1 MAVKL
6 LHSRLV
12 NNLDKTMR
20 FVFTFLGILFFA
32 SASFA
37 QKFGYVDTEFIT
49 SKMPEYAKVQQQI
62 DLNTKTWL
70 AEVDKKKGELEKL
83 EKEYKLEELLLTE
96 DLKQQ
101 RLAAIQIKSK
111 EAKAFENQ
119 VFGAEGELFKM
130 KQAAFKSIL
139 DQISKAIEKVVR
151 AKRLDFIFDKAND
164 GLVLLYTNPIHDYSD
179 YVLEELGL
187 ELDPNLIEKAKKEEA
202 QEQKSPKK
210 N

>member
-1 MAVKL
+1 
-6 LHSRLV
+6 
-12 NNLDKTMR
+12 MR
-20 FVFTFLGILFFA
+20 FWLTGIVILLFL
-32 SASFA
+32 SSSNA

-62 DLNTKTWL
+62 DQNTKTWL
-70 AEVDKKKGELEKL
+70 NDVEKKKQELEKL
-83 EKEYKLEELLLTE
+83 EKEFKLEELLLTE

-101 RLAAIQIKSK
+101 RLAAIQLKSK
-111 EAKAFENQ
+111 ELKAFENQ
-119 VFGAEGELFKM
+119 VFGPEGDLFKL
-130 KQAAFKSIL
+130 KQTAYKSIL

-151 AKRLDFIFDKAND
+151 TKRLDFIFDKAND

-179 YVLEELGL
+179 YVLEELGV
-187 ELDPNLIEKAKKEEA
+187 ELDPNLAEKTKKEEA

>member
-1 MAVKL
+1 
-6 LHSRLV
+6 
-12 NNLDKTMR
+12 MR
-20 FVFTFLGILFFA
+20 FIFAFLGVLLVA
-32 SASFA
+32 QVACA

-49 SKMPEYAKVQQQI
+49 SKMPEYAKVQKQI
-62 DLNTKTWL
+62 EQNTATWL
-70 AEVDKKKGELEKL
+70 AEVEKKKVELEKL

-101 RLAAIQIKSK
+101 RLAAIQAKNK

-119 VFGAEGELFKM
+119 VFGTEGELFKL
-130 KQAAFKSIL
+130 KQAAYKSIL

-164 GLVLLYTNPIHDYSD
+164 GLVLLYTNPVHDYSD

-187 ELDPNLIEKAKKEEA
+187 ELDPNLAEKTKKEEA
-202 QEQKSPKK
+202 QQPKSPKK

>member
-1 MAVKL
+1 
-6 LHSRLV
+6 
-12 NNLDKTMR
+12 MR
-20 FVFTFLGILFFA
+20 FWTAFLGILLFA
-32 SASFA
+32 STSFA

-49 SKMPEYAKVQQQI
+49 SKMPGYAKAQQQI
-62 DLNTKTWL
+62 DQNTKTWL
-70 AEVDKKKGELEKL
+70 AEVEKKKEEVEKL

-101 RLAAIQIKSK
+101 RSSAIQAKSK

-119 VFGAEGELFKM
+119 VFGAEGELFKL
-130 KQAAFKSIL
+130 KQAAYKSIL

-164 GLVLLYTNPIHDYSD
+164 GLVLLYTNPVHDYSD

-187 ELDPNLIEKAKKEEA
+187 ELDPNLVEKTKKEEA
-202 QEQKSPKK
+202 QEPKSPKK

>member
-1 MAVKL
+1 
-6 LHSRLV
+6 
-12 NNLDKTMR
+12 MR
-20 FVFTFLGILFFA
+20 FLLAFLGILLFA
-32 SASFA
+32 SSSFA

-62 DLNTKTWL
+62 DQNTKTWL
-70 AEVDKKKGELEKL
+70 AEVDKKKKDVEKL

-101 RLAAIQIKSK
+101 RLAAIQTKSK
-111 EAKAFENQ
+111 EAKSFENQ

-130 KQAAFKSIL
+130 KQAAYKSIL

-187 ELDPNLIEKAKKEEA
+187 EIDPNLVEKTKKEEA

>member
-1 MAVKL
+1 
-6 LHSRLV
+6 
-12 NNLDKTMR
+12 MR
-20 FVFTFLGILFFA
+20 FIFAFLGVLLFA
-32 SASFA
+32 QVACA

-49 SKMPEYAKVQQQI
+49 SKMPEYAKVQKQI
-62 DLNTKTWL
+62 EQNTATWL
-70 AEVDKKKGELEKL
+70 AEVEKKKGELEKL

-101 RLAAIQIKSK
+101 RLAAIQAKNK

-119 VFGAEGELFKM
+119 VFGTEGELFKL
-130 KQAAFKSIL
+130 KQAAYKSIL

-164 GLVLLYTNPIHDYSD
+164 GLVLLYTNPVHDYSD

-187 ELDPNLIEKAKKEEA
+187 ELDPNLVEKAKKEEV
-202 QEQKSPKK
+202 QEPKSPKK

>member
-1 MAVKL
+1 MTRLWLTGIVFL
-6 LHSRLV
+6 L
-12 NNLDKTMR
+12 
-20 FVFTFLGILFFA
+20 FL
-32 SASFA
+32 STSNA

-62 DLNTKTWL
+62 EQNTKTWL
-70 AEVDKKKGELEKL
+70 SDVEKKKQELEKL
-83 EKEYKLEELLLTE
+83 EKDFKLEELLLTE

-101 RLAAIQIKSK
+101 RLAAIQLKSK
-111 EAKAFENQ
+111 ESKAFENQ
-119 VFGAEGELFKM
+119 VFGVEGDLFKL
-130 KQAAFKSIL
+130 KQTAYKSIL

-179 YVLEELGL
+179 YVLEELGV
-187 ELDPNLIEKAKKEEA
+187 ELDPNLAEKTKKEEA

>member
-1 MAVKL
+1 
-6 LHSRLV
+6 
-12 NNLDKTMR
+12 MR
-20 FVFTFLGILFFA
+20 FIFAFLVVLLFA
-32 SASFA
+32 QVACA

-49 SKMPEYAKVQQQI
+49 SKMPEYAKVQKQI
-62 DLNTKTWL
+62 EQNTTTWL
-70 AEVDKKKGELEKL
+70 AEVEKKKVELEKL

-101 RLAAIQIKSK
+101 RLAAIQAKNK

-119 VFGAEGELFKM
+119 VFGTEGELFKL
-130 KQAAFKSIL
+130 KQAAYKSIL

-164 GLVLLYTNPIHDYSD
+164 GLVLLYTNPVHDYSD

-187 ELDPNLIEKAKKEEA
+187 ELDPNLAEKTKKEAA
-202 QEQKSPKK
+202 QEPKSPKK

>member
-1 MAVKL
+1 
-6 LHSRLV
+6 
-12 NNLDKTMR
+12 MR
-20 FVFTFLGILFFA
+20 FWLTGIVILLFL
-32 SASFA
+32 SSSNA

-62 DLNTKTWL
+62 DQNTKTWL
-70 AEVDKKKGELEKL
+70 NDVEKKKQELEKL
-83 EKEYKLEELLLTE
+83 EKEFKLEELLLTE

-101 RLAAIQIKSK
+101 RLAAIQLKSK
-111 EAKAFENQ
+111 ESKAFENQ
-119 VFGAEGELFKM
+119 VFGAEGDLFKL
-130 KQAAFKSIL
+130 KQTAYKSIL

-179 YVLEELGL
+179 YVLEELGV
-187 ELDPNLIEKAKKEEA
+187 ELDPNLAEKAKKEEA
-202 QEQKSPKK
+202 LEQKSPKK

>member
-1 MAVKL
+1 
-6 LHSRLV
+6 
-12 NNLDKTMR
+12 MR
-20 FVFTFLGILFFA
+20 FLIAFLGVLLFA
-32 SASFA
+32 QVACA

-49 SKMPEYAKVQQQI
+49 SKMPEYAKVQKQI
-62 DLNTKTWL
+62 EQNTATWL
-70 AEVDKKKGELEKL
+70 AEVEKKKVELEKL

-101 RLAAIQIKSK
+101 RLAAIQAKNK

-119 VFGAEGELFKM
+119 VFGTEGELFKL
-130 KQAAFKSIL
+130 KQAAYKSIL

-164 GLVLLYTNPIHDYSD
+164 GLVLLYTNPVHDYSD

-187 ELDPNLIEKAKKEEA
+187 ELDPNLAEKTKKEEA
-202 QEQKSPKK
+202 QQPKSPKK

>member
-1 MAVKL
+1 
-6 LHSRLV
+6 
-12 NNLDKTMR
+12 MR
-20 FVFTFLGILFFA
+20 FGMTFLGILLFA
-32 SASFA
+32 STSFA

-49 SKMPEYAKVQQQI
+49 SKMPEYAQAQKQI
-62 DLNTKTWL
+62 DQNTKTWL

-101 RLAAIQIKSK
+101 RLAAIQTKNK

-119 VFGAEGELFKM
+119 VFGAEGELFKL
-130 KQAAFKSIL
+130 KQTAYKSIL

-164 GLVLLYTNPIHDYSD
+164 GLVLLYTNPVHDYSD

-187 ELDPNLIEKAKKEEA
+187 ELDPNLVEKTKKEEA
-202 QEQKSPKK
+202 QEPKSPKK

>member
-1 MAVKL
+1 
-6 LHSRLV
+6 
-12 NNLDKTMR
+12 MR
-20 FVFTFLGILFFA
+20 FWITFLGILLFA
-32 SASFA
+32 STSFA

-62 DLNTKTWL
+62 EQNTQTWL
-70 AEVDKKKGELEKL
+70 AEVENKKEEVAKL
-83 EKEYKLEELLLTE
+83 EKEYKLEEFLLTE

-101 RLAAIQIKSK
+101 RLAAIQAKSK

-119 VFGAEGELFKM
+119 VFGAEGELFKL
-130 KQAAFKSIL
+130 KQAAYKSIL

-164 GLVLLYTNPIHDYSD
+164 GLVLLYTNPVHDYSD

-187 ELDPNLIEKAKKEEA
+187 ELDPNLIEKTKKQEA
-202 QEQKSPKK
+202 QEPKSPKK

>member
-1 MAVKL
+1 
-6 LHSRLV
+6 
-12 NNLDKTMR
+12 MR
-20 FVFTFLGILFFA
+20 FWITFLGILLFA
-32 SASFA
+32 STSFA

-62 DLNTKTWL
+62 KQNTQTWL
-70 AEVDKKKGELEKL
+70 AEVENKKEEVAKL

-101 RLAAIQIKSK
+101 RLAAILAKSK

-119 VFGAEGELFKM
+119 VFGAEGELFKL
-130 KQAAFKSIL
+130 KQAAYKSIL

-164 GLVLLYTNPIHDYSD
+164 GLVLLYTNPVHDYSD

-187 ELDPNLIEKAKKEEA
+187 ELDPNLVEKTKKQEA
-202 QEQKSPKK
+202 QEPKSPKK

>member
-1 MAVKL
+1 MRL
-6 LHSRLV
+6 LLS
-12 NNLDKTMR
+12 
-20 FVFTFLGILFFA
+20 FLGILVCV
-32 SASFA
+32 STSFA

-62 DLNTKTWL
+62 DQNTKTWL
-70 AEVDKKKGELEKL
+70 TEVEKKKEELEKL
-83 EKEYKLEELLLTE
+83 EKQFKLEELLLTE

-101 RLAAIQIKSK
+101 RLAAIQTKSK

-119 VFGAEGELFKM
+119 VFGAEGELFKL
-130 KQAAFKSIL
+130 KQAAYKSIL

-187 ELDPNLIEKAKKEEA
+187 ELDPNLVEKAKKEEV
-202 QEQKSPKK
+202 QEPKSPKK

>member
-1 MAVKL
+1 
-6 LHSRLV
+6 
-12 NNLDKTMR
+12 MR
-20 FVFTFLGILFFA
+20 FWMTFLGILLFA
-32 SASFA
+32 STSFA

-49 SKMPEYAKVQQQI
+49 SKMPDYAKVQQQI
-62 DLNTKTWL
+62 DQNTKTWL
-70 AEVDKKKGELEKL
+70 TEVEMKKVEVEKL

-101 RLAAIQIKSK
+101 RLAAIQTKSK

-187 ELDPNLIEKAKKEEA
+187 ELDPNLVEKAKKEEV
-202 QEQKSPKK
+202 QEPKSPKK

>member
-1 MAVKL
+1 MRL
-6 LHSRLV
+6 LL
-12 NNLDKTMR
+12 TI
-20 FVFTFLGILFFA
+20 LGILLFA
-32 SASFA
+32 SSSFA

-62 DLNTKTWL
+62 DQNTKTWL
-70 AEVDKKKGELEKL
+70 AEVEKKKQELEKL
-83 EKEYKLEELLLTE
+83 EKEFKLEELLLTE

-101 RLAAIQIKSK
+101 RLSAIQAKSK

-119 VFGAEGELFKM
+119 VFGAEGELFKL
-130 KQAAFKSIL
+130 KQAAYKSIL

-164 GLVLLYTNPIHDYSD
+164 GLVLLYTNPVHDYSD

-187 ELDPNLIEKAKKEEA
+187 ELDPNLVEKTKKEEA

>member
-1 MAVKL
+1 MRL
-6 LHSRLV
+6 LL
-12 NNLDKTMR
+12 
-20 FVFTFLGILFFA
+20 TFLGILVCV
-32 SASFA
+32 STSFA

-62 DLNTKTWL
+62 DQNTKSWL
-70 AEVDKKKGELEKL
+70 SEVEKKKEELEKL
-83 EKEYKLEELLLTE
+83 EKQFKLEELLLTE

-101 RLAAIQIKSK
+101 RLATIQTKSK

-119 VFGAEGELFKM
+119 VFGAEGELFKL
-130 KQAAFKSIL
+130 KQAAYKSIL

-187 ELDPNLIEKAKKEEA
+187 ELDPNLVEKAKKEEA
-202 QEQKSPKK
+202 QELKSPKK

>member
-1 MAVKL
+1 
-6 LHSRLV
+6 
-12 NNLDKTMR
+12 MR
-20 FVFTFLGILFFA
+20 FIFAFLGVLLFA
-32 SASFA
+32 QVACA

-49 SKMPEYAKVQQQI
+49 SKMPEYAKVQKQI
-62 DLNTKTWL
+62 EQNTATWL
-70 AEVDKKKGELEKL
+70 AEVEKKKGELEKL

-101 RLAAIQIKSK
+101 RLAAIQAKNK

-119 VFGAEGELFKM
+119 VFGTEGELFKL
-130 KQAAFKSIL
+130 KQAAYKSIL

-164 GLVLLYTNPIHDYSD
+164 GLVLLYTNPVHDYSD

-187 ELDPNLIEKAKKEEA
+187 ELDPNLAEKTKKEEA
-202 QEQKSPKK
+202 QQPKSPKK

>member
-1 MAVKL
+1 
-6 LHSRLV
+6 
-12 NNLDKTMR
+12 MR
-20 FVFTFLGILFFA
+20 FWITFLGILLFA
-32 SASFA
+32 STSFA

-62 DLNTKTWL
+62 EQNTQTWL
-70 AEVDKKKGELEKL
+70 AEVENKKEEVARL

-101 RLAAIQIKSK
+101 RLAAIQAKSK

-119 VFGAEGELFKM
+119 VFGAEGELFKL
-130 KQAAFKSIL
+130 KQAAYKSIL

-164 GLVLLYTNPIHDYSD
+164 GLVLLYTNPVHDYSD

-187 ELDPNLIEKAKKEEA
+187 ELDPNLVEKTKKQEA
-202 QEQKSPKK
+202 QEPKSPKK

>member
-1 MAVKL
+1 
-6 LHSRLV
+6 
-12 NNLDKTMR
+12 MR
-20 FVFTFLGILFFA
+20 FWMTFLGILFLTNVCM
-32 SASFA
+32 A

-49 SKMPEYAKVQQQI
+49 SKMPEYAKAQQQI
-62 DLNTKTWL
+62 DQNTKTWL
-70 AEVDKKKGELEKL
+70 AEVEKKKEELEKL

-101 RLAAIQIKSK
+101 RLAAIQAKNK

-119 VFGAEGELFKM
+119 VFGTEGELFKL
-130 KQAAFKSIL
+130 KQAAYKSIL

-164 GLVLLYTNPIHDYSD
+164 GLVLLYTNPVHDYSD

-187 ELDPNLIEKAKKEEA
+187 ELDPNLVEKGKKEQV
-202 QEQKSPKK
+202 QESKSPKK

>member
-1 MAVKL
+1 
-6 LHSRLV
+6 
-12 NNLDKTMR
+12 MR
-20 FVFTFLGILFFA
+20 FLLAFLGILLFA
-32 SASFA
+32 GPSFA

-49 SKMPEYAKVQQQI
+49 SKMPDYAKVQQQI
-62 DLNTKTWL
+62 DQNTKTWL
-70 AEVDKKKGELEKL
+70 AEVDKKKGEVEKL

-101 RLAAIQIKSK
+101 RLAAIQTKSK

-130 KQAAFKSIL
+130 KQAAYKSIL

-187 ELDPNLIEKAKKEEA
+187 ELDPNLVEKAKKEEA

>member
-1 MAVKL
+1 
-6 LHSRLV
+6 
-12 NNLDKTMR
+12 MR
-20 FVFTFLGILFFA
+20 FWMTFLGILLFA
-32 SASFA
+32 STSFA

-49 SKMPEYAKVQQQI
+49 SKMPDYAKVQQQI
-62 DLNTKTWL
+62 DQNTKTWL
-70 AEVDKKKGELEKL
+70 TEVEKKKVEVEKL

-101 RLAAIQIKSK
+101 RLAAIQTKSK

-187 ELDPNLIEKAKKEEA
+187 ELDPNLVEKAKKEEV
-202 QEQKSPKK
+202 QEPKSPKK

>member
-1 MAVKL
+1 
-6 LHSRLV
+6 
-12 NNLDKTMR
+12 MR
-20 FVFTFLGILFFA
+20 FLLAFLGILLFA
-32 SASFA
+32 SSSFA

-49 SKMPEYAKVQQQI
+49 SKMPEYAKAQQQI
-62 DLNTKTWL
+62 DQNTKTWL
-70 AEVDKKKGELEKL
+70 AEVEKKKQELEKL
-83 EKEYKLEELLLTE
+83 EKEFKLEELLLTE

-101 RLAAIQIKSK
+101 RLSAIQAKSK

-119 VFGAEGELFKM
+119 VFGAEGELFKL
-130 KQAAFKSIL
+130 KQATYKSIL

-164 GLVLLYTNPIHDYSD
+164 GLVLLYTNPVHDYSD

-187 ELDPNLIEKAKKEEA
+187 ELDPNLVEKTKKEEA

>member
-1 MAVKL
+1 MRL
-6 LHSRLV
+6 LL
-12 NNLDKTMR
+12 
-20 FVFTFLGILFFA
+20 TFLGILVCV
-32 SASFA
+32 STSVA

-62 DLNTKTWL
+62 DQNTKTWL
-70 AEVDKKKGELEKL
+70 TEVEKKKEELEKL
-83 EKEYKLEELLLTE
+83 EKQFKLEELLLTE

-101 RLAAIQIKSK
+101 RLAAIQTKSK

-119 VFGAEGELFKM
+119 VFGSEGELFKL
-130 KQAAFKSIL
+130 KQAAYKSIL

-187 ELDPNLIEKAKKEEA
+187 ELDPNLVEKAKKEEV
-202 QEQKSPKK
+202 QEPKSPKK

>member
-1 MAVKL
+1 
-6 LHSRLV
+6 
-12 NNLDKTMR
+12 MR
-20 FVFTFLGILFFA
+20 FWITFLGILLFA
-32 SASFA
+32 STSFA

-62 DLNTKTWL
+62 EQNTQTWL
-70 AEVDKKKGELEKL
+70 AEVENKKEEVAKL

-101 RLAAIQIKSK
+101 RLAAIQAKSK

-119 VFGAEGELFKM
+119 VFGAEGELFKL
-130 KQAAFKSIL
+130 KQAAYKSIL

-187 ELDPNLIEKAKKEEA
+187 ELDPNLVEKTKKQEA
-202 QEQKSPKK
+202 QEPKSPKK

>member
-1 MAVKL
+1 MRYWIAF
-6 LHSRLV
+6 LV
-12 NNLDKTMR
+12 LM
-20 FVFTFLGILFFA
+20 LSA
-32 SASFA
+32 SSSFA

-49 SKMPEYAKVQQQI
+49 SKMPDYAKVQQQI
-62 DLNTKTWL
+62 DQNTKNWL
-70 AEVDKKKGELEKL
+70 AEVEKKKEELAKL
-83 EKEYKLEELLLTE
+83 EKEFKLEELLLTE

-101 RLAAIQIKSK
+101 RLAAIQTKTK
-111 EAKAFENQ
+111 EARAFENQ

-130 KQAAFKSIL
+130 KQAAYKSIL

-164 GLVLLYTNPIHDYSD
+164 GLVLLYTNPVHDYSD

-187 ELDPNLIEKAKKEEA
+187 ELDPNLAEKTKKEEA
-202 QEQKSPKK
+202 QQPKSPKK

>member
-1 MAVKL
+1 MK
-6 LHSRLV
+6 RLV
-12 NNLDKTMR
+12 L
-20 FVFTFLGILFFA
+20 TFLGILLLA
-32 SASFA
+32 SSSYA

-62 DLNTKTWL
+62 EQNTQTWL
-70 AEVDKKKGELEKL
+70 VEVENKKEEVAKL

-101 RLAAIQIKSK
+101 RQAVIQAKSK

-130 KQAAFKSIL
+130 KQAAYKSIL

-164 GLVLLYTNPIHDYSD
+164 GLVLLYTNPVHDYSD

-187 ELDPNLIEKAKKEEA
+187 ELDPNLVEKAKKEES
-202 QEQKSPKK
+202 QQQKSPKK

>member
-1 MAVKL
+1 MRL
-6 LHSRLV
+6 LL
-12 NNLDKTMR
+12 
-20 FVFTFLGILFFA
+20 TFLGILVCV
-32 SASFA
+32 STSFA

-62 DLNTKTWL
+62 DQNTKTWL
-70 AEVDKKKGELEKL
+70 TEVEKKKVELEKL
-83 EKEYKLEELLLTE
+83 EKQFKLEELLLTE

-101 RLAAIQIKSK
+101 RLAAIQTKSK

-119 VFGAEGELFKM
+119 VFGSEGELFKL
-130 KQAAFKSIL
+130 KQAAYKSIL

-187 ELDPNLIEKAKKEEA
+187 ELDPNLVEKAKKEEV
-202 QEQKSPKK
+202 QEPKSPKK

>member
-1 MAVKL
+1 
-6 LHSRLV
+6 
-12 NNLDKTMR
+12 MR
-20 FVFTFLGILFFA
+20 FWITFLGILLIA
-32 SASFA
+32 STSFA

-49 SKMPEYAKVQQQI
+49 SKMPDYAKVQQQI
-62 DLNTKTWL
+62 DQNTKTWL
-70 AEVDKKKGELEKL
+70 SEVEKKKEEVEKL

-101 RLAAIQIKSK
+101 RLAAIQAKSK

-119 VFGAEGELFKM
+119 VFGAEGELFKL
-130 KQAAFKSIL
+130 KQAAYKSIL

-164 GLVLLYTNPIHDYSD
+164 GLVLLYTNPVHDYSD

-187 ELDPNLIEKAKKEEA
+187 ELDPNLVEKTKKQEA
-202 QEQKSPKK
+202 QEPKSPKK

>member
-1 MAVKL
+1 
-6 LHSRLV
+6 
-12 NNLDKTMR
+12 MR
-20 FVFTFLGILFFA
+20 FGMTFLVFLFFA

-49 SKMPEYAKVQQQI
+49 SKMPDYAKVQQQI
-62 DLNTKTWL
+62 DQNTKTWL
-70 AEVDKKKGELEKL
+70 AEVDKKKTELEKL

-101 RLAAIQIKSK
+101 RLAAIQVKNK

-119 VFGAEGELFKM
+119 VFGAEGELFKL

-164 GLVLLYTNPIHDYSD
+164 GLVLLYTNPVHDYSD

-187 ELDPNLIEKAKKEEA
+187 ELDPNLVEKAKKEEA
-202 QEQKSPKK
+202 QEPKSPKK

>member
-1 MAVKL
+1 
-6 LHSRLV
+6 
-12 NNLDKTMR
+12 MR
-20 FVFTFLGILFFA
+20 FGMTFLGILLFA
-32 SASFA
+32 STSFA

-49 SKMPEYAKVQQQI
+49 SKMPEYAQAQKQI
-62 DLNTKTWL
+62 DQNTKTWL

-101 RLAAIQIKSK
+101 RLAAIQTKNK

-119 VFGAEGELFKM
+119 VFGAEGELFKL
-130 KQAAFKSIL
+130 KQAAYKSIL

-164 GLVLLYTNPIHDYSD
+164 GLVLLYTNPVHDYSD

-187 ELDPNLIEKAKKEEA
+187 ELDPNLVEKTKKEEA
-202 QEQKSPKK
+202 QESKSPKK

>member
-1 MAVKL
+1 
-6 LHSRLV
+6 
-12 NNLDKTMR
+12 MR
-20 FVFTFLGILFFA
+20 FIFAFLGILLFGQVA
-32 SASFA
+32 CA

-49 SKMPEYAKVQQQI
+49 SKMPEYAKVQKQI
-62 DLNTKTWL
+62 DQNTKTWL
-70 AEVDKKKGELEKL
+70 VEVEKKKEEVEKL

-101 RLAAIQIKSK
+101 RLTAIQTKSK

-119 VFGAEGELFKM
+119 VFGTEGELFKL
-130 KQAAFKSIL
+130 KQAAYKSIL

-164 GLVLLYTNPIHDYSD
+164 GLVLLYTNPVHDYSD

-187 ELDPNLIEKAKKEEA
+187 ELDPNLVEKTKKEEA
-202 QEQKSPKK
+202 QEPKSPKK

>member
-1 MAVKL
+1 
-6 LHSRLV
+6 
-12 NNLDKTMR
+12 MR
-20 FVFTFLGILFFA
+20 FWITFLGILLFA
-32 SASFA
+32 STSFA

-49 SKMPEYAKVQQQI
+49 SKMPDYAKVQQQI
-62 DLNTKTWL
+62 DQNTKTWL
-70 AEVDKKKGELEKL
+70 TEVEKKKEEVEKL

-101 RLAAIQIKSK
+101 RLAAIQMKSK

-130 KQAAFKSIL
+130 KQAAYKSIL

-187 ELDPNLIEKAKKEEA
+187 ELDPNLAEKAKKEEA

>member
-1 MAVKL
+1 MRL
-6 LHSRLV
+6 LLA
-12 NNLDKTMR
+12 
-20 FVFTFLGILFFA
+20 FLGILLGV
-32 SASFA
+32 STSSA

-62 DLNTKTWL
+62 EQNTKSWL
-70 AEVDKKKGELEKL
+70 TEVEKKKEELEKL
-83 EKEYKLEELLLTE
+83 EKQFKLEELLLTE

-101 RLAAIQIKSK
+101 RLAAIQTKSK

-119 VFGAEGELFKM
+119 VFGAEGELFKL
-130 KQAAFKSIL
+130 KQAAYKSIL

-187 ELDPNLIEKAKKEEA
+187 ELDPNLVEKVKKEEA
-202 QEQKSPKK
+202 QEPKSPKK

>member
-1 MAVKL
+1 
-6 LHSRLV
+6 
-12 NNLDKTMR
+12 MR

-101 RLAAIQIKSK
+101 RLAAIQTKSK

>member
-1 MAVKL
+1 MRL
-6 LHSRLV
+6 LL
-12 NNLDKTMR
+12 
-20 FVFTFLGILFFA
+20 TFLGILVFV
-32 SASFA
+32 STSFA

-49 SKMPEYAKVQQQI
+49 SKMPVYAKVQQQI
-62 DLNTKTWL
+62 DQNTKTWL
-70 AEVDKKKGELEKL
+70 TEVEKKKEELEKL
-83 EKEYKLEELLLTE
+83 EKQFKLEELLLTE

-101 RLAAIQIKSK
+101 RLAAIQTKSK

-119 VFGAEGELFKM
+119 VFGAEGELFKL
-130 KQAAFKSIL
+130 KQAAYKSIL

-187 ELDPNLIEKAKKEEA
+187 ELDPNLVEKAKKEEV
-202 QEQKSPKK
+202 QEPKSPKK

>member
-1 MAVKL
+1 
-6 LHSRLV
+6 
-12 NNLDKTMR
+12 MR
-20 FVFTFLGILFFA
+20 FGMTFLVFLFFA

-49 SKMPEYAKVQQQI
+49 SKMPDYAKVQQQI
-62 DLNTKTWL
+62 DQNTKTWL
-70 AEVDKKKGELEKL
+70 VEVEKKKTELEKL

-101 RLAAIQIKSK
+101 RLAAIQAKNK

-119 VFGAEGELFKM
+119 VFGAEGELFKL
-130 KQAAFKSIL
+130 KQAAYKSIL

-151 AKRLDFIFDKAND
+151 SKRLDFIFDKAND
-164 GLVLLYTNPIHDYSD
+164 GLVLLYTNPVHDYSD

-187 ELDPNLIEKAKKEEA
+187 ELDPNLAEKAKKEEA
-202 QEQKSPKK
+202 QEPKSPKK